1 MKRDRDASVW
11 DGARTSSIRFL
22 EFRLD
27 PANQCVWRR
36 GDSEKEARVALTPKA
51 FDVLRYLV
59 EHAGQLV
66 TQDELLDALW
76 PGGYV
81 QPEVLKHQVLKLR
94 KALDDDPRYP
104 RCIET
109 VPRRGYRFIALTNGE
124 VTQAPT
130 VEVGSAEVYLVG
142 RDDAFT
148 ELHDGLTRASQGQ
161 SQIVFVTGEPGIG
174 KTALLDEFHRRAI
187 AEVPGLR
194 FARGQCVEGYGGQE
208 AYYPLLEALGQ
219 LCRGPAGDEVVK
231 ILAAQAPT
239 WLVQF
244 PALLKG
250 ELRQALER
258 EIQGSTRERML
269 REIAEALESITA
281 QRALLIVLEDLQ
293 WVDHATVDVLSVLAR
308 RRSAARLMLVGS
320 SSTGDSARVDHSL
333 TALKSDLLVHRLCR
347 EVVLGPLSEA
357 DVAQFIGLG
366 PTGRNPSSEL
376 ARLIHRHC
384 GGNPLFM
391 VATLEHM
398 SSRGLVSREAR
409 GWRLAAS
416 PDRIELGV
424 PDGLR
429 RLIEARIERLSADE
443 RKVLEAASVA
453 GAAFV
458 ATITAAA
465 ANLDPEYFEDLC
477 DGLSRRKLIVRA
489 AGVHRFPDG
498 SASARYEFLHAIY
511 REVLYGC
518 QPSGRR
524 ARLHARIGHLLED
537 LYGANSGEIAAELA
551 HHFELGLD
559 WARAATYLQRV
570 ADTASSRQVQREAT
584 AVLRHALE
592 LTRRLPEVQRAALE
606 TGILEKLAA
615 IDVASLEMS
624 ALEIQDVR
632 GSRREPD
639 RPERSKLRQHSA
651 APGTLDQ

>member
-1 MKRDRDASVW
+1 MKRDRAAFVW
-11 DGARTSSIRFL
+11 DAARTSSIRFL

-27 PANQCVWRR
+27 PANQCIWRR
-36 GDSEKEARVALTPKA
+36 TDSEQEACVALTPKA
-51 FDVLRYLV
+51 FDVLRYLG

-76 PGGYV
+76 PGAYV

-94 KALDDDPRYP
+94 KALDDDPRHP

-109 VPRRGYRFIALTNGE
+109 VARRGYRFIASTNGE

-130 VEVGSAEVYLVG
+130 VEVGSAQVYLVG
-142 RDDAFT
+142 RDEAFT
-148 ELHDGLTRASQGQ
+148 ELHHGLTKASQGQ
-161 SQIVFVTGEPGIG
+161 RQIVFVTGEPGIG
-174 KTALLDEFHRRAI
+174 KTALLDEFHRRTI

-194 FARGQCVEGYGGQE
+194 FARGQCVEGYGSQE

-244 PALLKG
+244 PALLKS

-293 WVDHATVDVLSVLAR
+293 WGDRATVDVLSVLAR
-308 RRSAARLMLVGS
+308 RRLPARLMLVGS
-320 SSTGDSARVDHSL
+320 SSTCDSARADHPL

-347 EVVLGPLSEA
+347 EVVLGPISET
-357 DVAQFIGLG
+357 DVAQFVGLG
-366 PTGRNPSSEL
+366 STERNPSSEL
-376 ARLIHRHC
+376 AKLIHRHC

-391 VATLEHM
+391 VATLEHL

-409 GWRLAAS
+409 GWRLTAPS
-416 PDRIELGV
+416 DRIELGV

-458 ATITAAA
+458 ARITAAA

-477 DGLSRRKLIVRA
+477 DGLSRRKLIVRLTGA
-489 AGVHRFPDG
+489 HRFPDG
-498 SASARYEFLHAIY
+498 SVSARYEFLHAIY
-511 REVLYGC
+511 RDVLYDC

-537 LYGANSGEIAAELA
+537 LYRANSGEIAGELA
-551 HHFELGLD
+551 RFSGARRGYGFESLLGQINL
-559 WARAATYLQRV
+559 
-570 ADTASSRQVQREAT
+570 
-584 AVLRHALE
+584 
-592 LTRRLPEVQRAALE
+592 
-606 TGILEKLAA
+606 
-615 IDVASLEMS
+615 DVARLEQFPSGM
-624 ALEIQDVR
+624 V
-632 GSRREPD
+632 P
-639 RPERSKLRQHSA
+639 
-651 APGTLDQ
+651 T

>member
-1 MKRDRDASVW
+1 MKRDR
-11 DGARTSSIRFL
+11 GARNRDAATMNSTRFL

-27 PANQCVWRR
+27 PATQCLWRR
-36 GDSEKEARVALTPKA
+36 TGSEEEARGALTPKA

-66 TQDELLDALW
+66 TQDTLLDALW
-76 PGGYV
+76 AGGYV

-109 VPRRGYRFIALTNGE
+109 VPRRGYRFIASINGE

-142 RDDAFT
+142 RDEAFT

-161 SQIVFVTGEPGIG
+161 RQIAFVTGELGIG
-174 KTALLDEFHRRAI
+174 KTALLDEFHRRAV

-244 PALLKG
+244 PALLKS

-258 EIQGSTRERML
+258 EMQGSTRERML

-308 RRSAARLMLVGS
+308 RRSAARLILVGS
-320 SSTGDSARVDHSL
+320 SSTCDSARVDHSL

-347 EVVLGPLSEA
+347 EVVLGPISEA
-357 DVAQFIGLG
+357 DVAQFVGLG
-366 PTGRNPSSEL
+366 STGRNLSSEL
-376 ARLIHRHC
+376 AKLIHRHC

-398 SSRGLVSREAR
+398 SSRGLVSREAG
-409 GWRLAAS
+409 GWRLTVP
-416 PDRIELGV
+416 PDRIEVGV

-453 GAAFV
+453 GVVFV
-458 ATITAAA
+458 ARTTAAA
-465 ANLDPEYFEDLC
+465 ANLNPEYFEDLC
-477 DGLSRRKLIVRA
+477 DGLSRRKQIVRLT
-489 AGVHRFPDG
+489 GVHRFPDG
-498 SASARYEFLHAIY
+498 SVSARYEFLHAIY
-511 REVLYGC
+511 RDVLYGC

-537 LYGANSGEIAAELA
+537 LYGENSGEIAAELA

-570 ADTASSRQVQREAT
+570 ADTANSRQVQREAT
-584 AVLRHALE
+584 ALSQLAIGLTRKLPDAQRGALE
-592 LTRRLPEVQRAALE
+592 SE
-606 TGILEKLAA
+606 ILEKVAATSTSSLGITVLAA
-615 IDVASLEMS
+615 
-624 ALEIQDVR
+624 
-632 GSRREPD
+632 
-639 RPERSKLRQHSA
+639 
-651 APGTLDQ
+651 

>member
-1 MKRDRDASVW
+1 MKRDRGAWNW

-27 PANQCVWRR
+27 PANQCLWRR
-36 GDSEKEARVALTPKA
+36 TDSEEEARVALTPKA

-76 PGGYV
+76 RGGYV

-94 KALDDDPRYP
+94 QALDDDPRYP

-109 VPRRGYRFIALTNGE
+109 VPRRGYRFIASTNGE

-142 RDDAFT
+142 RDEAFT

-161 SQIVFVTGEPGIG
+161 RQIAFVTGELGIG
-174 KTALLDEFHRRAI
+174 KTALLDEFHRRAV

-244 PALLKG
+244 PALLKS

-320 SSTGDSARVDHSL
+320 SSTCDSARVDHSL

-347 EVVLGPLSEA
+347 EVVLGPISEA
-357 DVAQFIGLG
+357 DVAQFVGLG
-366 PTGRNPSSEL
+366 STDRNPSSEL
-376 ARLIHRHC
+376 AKLIHRHC

-398 SSRGLVSREAR
+398 SSRGLVSREAG
-409 GWRLAAS
+409 GWQLTAP

-458 ATITAAA
+458 ARITAAA

-477 DGLSRRKLIVRA
+477 DGLSRRKQIVRLT
-489 AGVHRFPDG
+489 GVHRLPDG

-511 REVLYGC
+511 RDVLYGC

-524 ARLHARIGHLLED
+524 ARLHARIGHLLEN
-537 LYGANSGEIAAELA
+537 LYGENPGEIAVELA

-559 WARAATYLQRV
+559 WARAATYLQRL
-570 ADTASSRQVQREAT
+570 ADTASSRDLHREAT
-584 AVLRHALE
+584 ALSQLAIGLTRKLPDAQRGALE
-592 LTRRLPEVQRAALE
+592 SE
-606 TGILEKLAA
+606 ILEKVAATSTSSLGITVLAA
-615 IDVASLEMS
+615 
-624 ALEIQDVR
+624 
-632 GSRREPD
+632 
-639 RPERSKLRQHSA
+639 
-651 APGTLDQ
+651 

>member
-1 MKRDRDASVW
+1 MKRDRGALVW

-27 PANQCVWRR
+27 PANQCLWRR
-36 GDSEKEARVALTPKA
+36 GDSEEEARVALTPKA
-51 FDVLRYLV
+51 FDVLRYLA

-76 PGGYV
+76 PGAYV

-130 VEVGSAEVYLVG
+130 VEVGSAQVYLVG
-142 RDDAFT
+142 RDEAFG

-161 SQIVFVTGEPGIG
+161 GQIVFVTGEPGIG
-174 KTALLDEFHRRAI
+174 KTALLDEFHRRAV

-219 LCRGPAGDEVVK
+219 LCRGPAGEEVVK

-320 SSTGDSARVDHSL
+320 SSTCDSARVDHSL

-347 EVVLGPLSEA
+347 EVVLGPISET
-357 DVAQFIGLG
+357 DVAQFVGLG
-366 PTGRNPSSEL
+366 STGRNPSSEL
-376 ARLIHRHC
+376 AKLIHRHC

-409 GWRLAAS
+409 GWRLTVP

-458 ATITAAA
+458 ARITAAA

-477 DGLSRRKLIVRA
+477 DGLSRRKQIVRLT
-489 AGVHRFPDG
+489 GVHRFPDG
-498 SASARYEFLHAIY
+498 SVSARYEFLHAIY
-511 REVLYGC
+511 RDVLYGC

-537 LYGANSGEIAAELA
+537 LYGENSGEIAAELA
-551 HHFELGLD
+551 HDFELGLD
-559 WARAATYLQRV
+559 W
-570 ADTASSRQVQREAT
+570 
-584 AVLRHALE
+584 
-592 LTRRLPEVQRAALE
+592 TRGSE
-606 TGILEKLAA
+606 ILEKLAA
-615 IDVASLEMS
+615 TSTSSLGIS
-624 ALEIQDVR
+624 VLE
-632 GSRREPD
+632 
-639 RPERSKLRQHSA
+639 A
-651 APGTLDQ
+651 

>member
-1 MKRDRDASVW
+1 MKRDRGLVW
-11 DGARTSSIRFL
+11 NGGGSSSMRFL

-27 PANQCVWRR
+27 PANQCLWRR
-36 GDSEKEARVALTPKA
+36 GDSEEEQGVALTPKA

-94 KALDDDPRYP
+94 KALDDDPRVP

-109 VPRRGYRFIALTNGE
+109 VPRRGYRFIASTHGE
-124 VTQAPT
+124 VSQAPT
-130 VEVGSAEVYLVG
+130 VEGGSAQVCLVG
-142 RDDAFT
+142 RDEALT
-148 ELHDGLTRASQGQ
+148 ELHDGLARASQGQ
-161 SQIVFVTGEPGIG
+161 RQIVFVTGEPGIG
-174 KTALLDEFHRRAI
+174 KTALLDELHRRAI

-194 FARGQCVEGYGGQE
+194 LARGQCVEGYGGQE

-219 LCRGPAGDEVVK
+219 MCRGPAGDEVVR

-293 WVDHATVDVLSVLAR
+293 WVDDATVDVLSVLAR
-308 RRSAARLMLVGS
+308 RRSAAHLMLVGS
-320 SSTGDSARVDHSL
+320 SSTCDSARVDHSL

-347 EVVLGPLSEA
+347 EVVLGPISET
-357 DVAQFIGLG
+357 DVAQFVGLG
-366 PTGRNPSSEL
+366 STGRNPSSEL
-376 ARLIHRHC
+376 AKLIHRHC

-398 SSRGLVSREAR
+398 SSRGLVSREAG
-409 GWRLAAS
+409 GWRLTAP
-416 PDRIELGV
+416 PDRIEPGV

-458 ATITAAA
+458 ARIAAGA

-477 DGLSRRKLIVRA
+477 EGLSRRKQIIRLT
-489 AGVHRFPDG
+489 GLHRFPDG
-498 SASARYEFLHAIY
+498 SVSARYEFLHAIY
-511 REVLYGC
+511 RDVLYGC

-524 ARLHARIGHLLED
+524 ARLHARIGHVLED
-537 LYGANSGEIAAELA
+537 LYGENSDEIAAELA

-570 ADTASSRQVQREAT
+570 ADTASSRDLHREAT
-584 AVLRHALE
+584 ALSQRAIE
-592 LTRRLPEVQRAALE
+592 LTRKLPDAQRAALG
-606 TGILEKLAA
+606 TGILEKLATTYT
-615 IDVASLEMS
+615 S
-624 ALEIQDVR
+624 ALGISVLE
-632 GSRREPD
+632 
-639 RPERSKLRQHSA
+639 
-651 APGTLDQ
+651 T